1 MTQKQIFGIV
11 IGVALVAV
19 VCAFVYRQFSPADMA
34 QQPTSSDANTKQEAS
49 GEPNPSAYTVT
60 GIEASI
66 VSESAADAAALEEE
80 ENGTLQEFDQD
91 SESINNLGNS
101 YDENS
106 F

>member
-11 IGVALVAV
+11 IGIALVAV
-19 VCAFVYRQFSPADMA
+19 VCAFVYRQFTPADMMS
-34 QQPTSSDANTKQEAS
+34 QQSPSDTGTKEVTSD
-49 GEPNPSAYTVT
+49 EPNPSAYTVT